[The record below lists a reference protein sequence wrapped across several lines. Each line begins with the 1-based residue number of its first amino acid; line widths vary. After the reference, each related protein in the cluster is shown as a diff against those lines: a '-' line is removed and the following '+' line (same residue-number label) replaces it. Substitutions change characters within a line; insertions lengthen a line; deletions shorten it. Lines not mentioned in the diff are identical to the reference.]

1 MLDLVV
7 TSKVWTGTTCLTTTA
22 PSWLIFKIFPICH
35 LARLLRTHLMRKHY
49 PPLALLLAHSKQFS
63 GHSRRERDLLSKL
76 EMRKKIPI
84 ISTYKQ
90 LFASSDYLRKSDR
103 LKIAK

>member
-1 MLDLVV
+1 
-7 TSKVWTGTTCLTTTA
+7 
-22 PSWLIFKIFPICH
+22 
-35 LARLLRTHLMRKHY
+35 MRKHY

-63 GHSRRERDLLSKL
+63 GHSRKERDLLSKL

-90 LFASSDYLRKSDR
+90 LFASSDYLRKSFVSSDR
-103 LKIAK
+103 SAPYSLGKLPYNT

>member
-35 LARLLRTHLMRKHY
+35 LARLLRTQLMRKHY
-49 PPLALLLAHSKQFS
+49 PPLALLLAFSKQFWPS
-63 GHSRRERDLLSKL
+63 PEIKGVAFETRDAKEDSHHKHSQAALRLFS
-76 EMRKKIPI
+76 
-84 ISTYKQ
+84 
-90 LFASSDYLRKSDR
+90 LFAQVR
-103 LKIAK
+103 